1 MEKAEVNKIIIELK
15 NKQISADKAIVLS
28 NMGKEKSGFHT
39 FPIMYNK
46 TLPIKLP
53 FCQFSIDR

>member
-39 FPIMYNK
+39 FPIMYI
-46 TLPIKLP
+46 TLCP
-53 FCQFSIDR
+53 

>member
-28 NMGKEKSGFHT
+28 DIGMEKSGFHT
-39 FPIMYNK
+39 FTTMYI
-46 TLPIKLP
+46 TLCP
-53 FCQFSIDR
+53 